1 MNAAADGRVPAL
13 PAHGGTGQ
21 RGVLLAVRGGSGE
34 HTLLLPQPL
43 PPPPAGTTVLACR
56 AGSDWLPAVTRA
68 ADGTLQAG
76 FDLPAVLAAN
86 LLPLR
91 PVPALLRHG
100 GGLLSAL
107 PGPVKRG
114 VRAVEGALRGRR
126 AAPPDP
132 DGEVLAALF
141 WPSRPWRTD
150 DPSLYLTLDIDRASA
165 LAHLPR
171 VAADLERIGGR
182 ATAFVPLSLWRT
194 QGAQAPD
201 SPVLDYAVHGGTH
214 CPGGSRGD
222 LAAALQHLP
231 PRLAAGYRAPF
242 LWLDAPAVTALQ
254 RCGFCYDSSV
264 SAAGFST
271 GAYAVPGNG
280 FPWPFRIGDL
290 LELPVT
296 LPLDS
301 TLVFRGFANAAIG
314 QAWTETLA
322 ARRAQQ
328 ALLLMAVHPDAHL
341 LCRPGLYETWLHFLR
356 GAQAQG
362 LAIRALADGMERWTS
377 C

>member
-1 MNAAADGRVPAL
+1 MNAGADGCVPAL
-13 PAHGGTGQ
+13 PGAGR
-21 RGVLLAVRGGSGE
+21 RGVPTAARTESGE
-34 HTLLLPQPL
+34 YTLLLPQPL
-43 PPPPAGTTVLACR
+43 PPPPAGETVLACR
-56 AGSDWLPAVTRA
+56 VGGDWLPAVTRA

-76 FDLPAVLAAN
+76 FDLPVALADN

-114 VRAVEGALRGRR
+114 VRAVEGMLRGRR
-126 AAPPDP
+126 EVPPDP
-132 DGEVLAALF
+132 DSEALATLL
-141 WPSRPWRTD
+141 WPSRPWRTA

-165 LAHLPR
+165 LANLPR
-171 VAADLERIGGR
+171 VAADLERSGWR

-194 QGAQAPD
+194 HGAQAPE
-201 SPVLDYAVHGGTH
+201 SPALDYAVHGDTH

-231 PRLAAGYRAPF
+231 PRVAAGYRAPF
-242 LWLDAPAVTALQ
+242 LRLDAPVVTALQ
-254 RCGFCYDSSV
+254 RCGFRYDSSV
-264 SAAGFST
+264 SATGFST

-280 FPWPFRIGDL
+280 FPWPFRVGHL

-301 TLVFRGFANAAIG
+301 TLVFRGSTNTAIM
-314 QAWTETLA
+314 QAWTETLV
-322 ARRAQQ
+322 ARRAQR
-328 ALLLMAVHPDAHL
+328 ALLLMAVHPDDHL
-341 LCRPGLYETWLHFLR
+341 LCRPGLYETWLHVL
-356 GAQAQG
+356 GEAQAQG